1 MRFLMVTGVS
11 KFAKTSI
18 FSAFNNPYDLS
29 LDARA
34 ADLLGYTHE
43 EMEAYFHEHIS
54 AFADAN
60 GETYE
65 QAFAELLR
73 WYDGYQFSP
82 NKAVKVVNPVSLG
95 RALAVNSLGNYWEAT
110 AGSTVALLYQGGYL
124 TIDRRIDGETVALRV
139 PNEEVRSSLYR
150 GYMSSLFGTDF
161 ELDDFAMTAKETAR
175 ELVVDELGAK
185 FTELLRT
192 ALPTGAALSTSASTT
207 IPPSAR
213 STWSRP
219 SKRTDDQVCRGSS
232 VQRSF

>member
-1 MRFLMVTGVS
+1 MT
-11 KFAKTSI
+11 I
-18 FSAFNNPYDLS
+18 S
-29 LDARA
+29 LDA
-34 ADLLGYTHE
+34 
-43 EMEAYFHEHIS
+43 
-54 AFADAN
+54 ADA
-60 GETYE
+60 
-65 QAFAELLR
+65 L
-73 WYDGYQFSP
+73 
-82 NKAVKVVNPVSLG
+82 
-95 RALAVNSLGNYWEAT
+95 T
-110 AGSTVALLYQGGYL
+110 APTVALLYQGGYL

-175 ELVVDELGAK
+175 ELVVDALGAK

>member
-1 MRFLMVTGVS
+1 MISRRSSTAGSTLIFDALKAKNAAPVD
-11 KFAKTSI
+11 FAKKFMTI
-18 FSAFNNPYDLS
+18 S
-29 LDARA
+29 LDAP
-34 ADLLGYTHE
+34 
-43 EMEAYFHEHIS
+43 
-54 AFADAN
+54 DA
-60 GETYE
+60 
-65 QAFAELLR
+65 L
-73 WYDGYQFSP
+73 
-82 NKAVKVVNPVSLG
+82 
-95 RALAVNSLGNYWEAT
+95 T
-110 AGSTVALLYQGGYL
+110 APTVALLYQGGYL

-219 SKRTDDQVCRGSS
+219 STRTDGQVCRGSS